1 MKLRTLL
8 AVGAMVVLAGQ
19 SATALADGDAAK
31 GEKVFKKCKTCHSL
45 EAGKNKI
52 GPSLA
57 GVFGRTAAGAEGF
70 KKYSDALKSSGVV
83 WDEASIDSFLAKPKD
98 FIPGNKMKF
107 AGLKKEDQRKDVI
120 AYLKQAAQ

>member
-1 MKLRTLL
+1 MKVRTLL
-8 AVGAMVVLAGQ
+8 AVGAMLAMAGQ
-19 SATALADGDAAK
+19 SATALAQDAAK
-31 GEKVFKKCKTCHSL
+31 GEKVFKKCKACHSL
-45 EAGKNKI
+45 EAGKSKI

-57 GVFGRTAAGAEGF
+57 GIVGKSAASAEGF
-70 KKYSDALKSSGVV
+70 TKYSDALKSSGVV
-83 WDEASIDSFLAKPKD
+83 WDEASLDSFLSKPKD